1 MRGAGFMSHYV
12 DGQPFKK
19 GNLLMS
25 FDKKLIAKNG
35 YQDNVIMYFTQ
46 PECIIDVQPIDN
58 RVVKQGDQIVNL
70 TFNGER

>member
-19 GNLLMS
+19 ENLLMS

-35 YQDNVIMYFTQ
+35 YQD
-46 PECIIDVQPIDN
+46 DVH
-58 RVVKQGDQIVNL
+58 
-70 TFNGER
+70 